1 MCYRQTEENHIM
13 ENIVYNELRIRGYLV
28 DVGVVEHYA
37 PNGEGKRSKRQL
49 EVDFVATKG
58 SQKYYIQSAFSMF
71 DPEKTKQEEKPLLS
85 IGDSFKKIIV
95 VRENI
100 KARRNEDGIM
110 TIGLYNFL
118 LEEDSLNF

>member
-1 MCYRQTEENHIM
+1 M
-13 ENIVYNELRIRGYLV
+13 ENIVYNELRIRGYRV

-37 PNGEGKRSKRQL
+37 SNSDGKRSKRQL
-49 EVDFVATKG
+49 EVDFIATKG
-58 SQKYYIQSAFSMF
+58 SQKYYIQSAFSMSNP
-71 DPEKTKQEEKPLLS
+71 DKVKQEERPLLS

-100 KARRNEDGIM
+100 KVRRSEDGIM
-110 TIGLYNFL
+110 TIGICNFL